1 MLLPTIAA
9 MLPRKSL
16 ADREFGLFS
25 SESDFL
31 IAFRHPQV
39 AMRLFRTV

>member
-1 MLLPTIAA
+1 MLLPMITAV
-9 MLPRKSL
+9 LPRKSL

-31 IAFRHPQV
+31 MAFSRPHV
-39 AMRLFRTV
+39 AIRFF

>member
-1 MLLPTIAA
+1 MLLPMITA

-16 ADREFGLFS
+16 ADREFELFS
-25 SESDFL
+25 SDFL